1 MKPLSKIIKLVLIL
15 LLTGTVLC
23 AQDVQRFLGT
33 YSVESVCFPVNA
45 PGFIL
50 PPIYHDIVITED
62 IESDLLISFLLRH
75 SCCEYKVEAFV
86 LDDDSLFIPYQSWI
100 YYCEGQFEDSIQCSF
115 EGKGKISND
124 SISLLFF
131 YGSANTI
138 PPQSD
143 LGSFVCNCKNKNNTH
158 AIELQSESN
167 QNKVYYDAINQTIKI
182 EESLQNQ
189 FLILELYD
197 MHGKVIL
204 KKTNINNS
212 INIANLPNGV
222 YLCRL
227 LKNSQVI
234 YSGKILK

>member
-1 MKPLSKIIKLVLIL
+1 MKSLLKIKLAIVLF
-15 LLTGTVLC
+15 LTGTVLC
-23 AQDVQRFLGT
+23 AQDVQRFFGT

-50 PPIYHDIVITED
+50 PPMYHDIVITEGID
-62 IESDLLISFLLRH
+62 SDLLISFFPMRY
-75 SCCEYKVEAFV
+75 SCCKYNVKAFI
-86 LDDDSLFIPYQSWI
+86 LDDDSLFIPFQSWI
-100 YYCEGQFEDSIQCSF
+100 CYCEGQFEDSIQCSF

-143 LGSFVCNCKNKNNTH
+143 LGSFVCDCKNKSTTD
-158 AIELQSESN
+158 AIEFQPESN
-167 QNKVYYDAINQTIKI
+167 QNKVYYNATNQHIII
-182 EESLQNQ
+182 EGNLQNQ
-189 FLILELYD
+189 SLILKLYD
-197 MHGKVIL
+197 MQGKVIL
-204 KKTNINNS
+204 RKINAGNS
-212 INIANLPNGV
+212 INIANLPSGV

-227 LKNSQVI
+227 LENSQVI